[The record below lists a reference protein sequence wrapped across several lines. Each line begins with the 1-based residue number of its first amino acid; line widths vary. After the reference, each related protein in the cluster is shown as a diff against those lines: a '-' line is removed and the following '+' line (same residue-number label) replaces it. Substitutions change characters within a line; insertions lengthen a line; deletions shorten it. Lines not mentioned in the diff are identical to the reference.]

1 MRYYYD
7 KQLKKL
13 NGYMAWMGQL
23 IEKAIQDAL
32 SALLSH
38 DMEKA
43 KETIHYDAQIN
54 HLEREIEN
62 LCFHLLLSQQPV
74 ASDLRFV
81 SSALKMITDME
92 RIGDHAADISEITL
106 ILNGSGFPE
115 DLQDIRKMAE
125 ETTSMVK
132 ASIDAYVER
141 STQKAIEV
149 IHQDDVVDQW
159 FIHIKKSV
167 ISQINE
173 NIQNGEEAA
182 DVLMIAKYLERIA
195 DHAVNIAE
203 WVLFCV
209 TGRHPDPQEK

>member
-13 NGYMAWMGQL
+13 NGYMAWMGKL

-32 SALLSH
+32 SALLSR
-38 DMEKA
+38 DTEKA
-43 KETIHYDAQIN
+43 RETIHYDAQIN

-106 ILNGSGFPE
+106 ILDGNGFPK
-115 DLQDIRKMAE
+115 DLQDIGRMAE
-125 ETTSMVK
+125 EATSMVK
-132 ASIDAYVER
+132 ASIEAYVER
-141 STQKAIEV
+141 STQKAVEV
-149 IHQDDVVDQW
+149 IHQDDVVDKW
-159 FIHIKKSV
+159 FIHIKRSV

-182 DVLMIAKYLERIA
+182 DVLMIAKYLERIG